1 MTLAPL
7 QHATV
12 GVTQIAT
19 LRRWYIWAALCFVPT
34 LFFHYVGEEG
44 VYTLNALEMWQRGEY
59 WRTVMY
65 GALDGGSNGRPPLF
79 NWLIIPLAQLIGW
92 PHMLLASRMV
102 TLAATLA
109 TSLSVAWLA
118 QQLWRQRSL
127 TWMTAAL
134 YLLTADVLLYRGW
147 LAYADPLF
155 AFFTVLSIAL
165 TWVACLRERH
175 RLLLL
180 AALVAFAAVLT
191 KALTVYVFWLTCTL
205 VLSRTPR
212 YRQFLLAP
220 RAWLC
225 YVLGAALPLLWLSL
239 GTHTPQQST
248 RLLGDMLARLAF
260 TGWADYATHL
270 FSYPLEMG
278 ASLLPGS
285 YFVAHVAWRRW
296 RTRSITHTQPSAVYD
311 ALWMALLCM
320 APYWLAP
327 SGGPRYVLPM
337 YALLV
342 LPAAYLALHA
352 LPFALVRRWMLGL
365 LVIAALLNLL
375 VYPAYQTRVRGA
387 NYERMAQ
394 QILQS
399 HGAWPIY
406 ATNVTSVGL
415 SVVAQIDAQRWR
427 QAAVVWPPND
437 FTDGIVIAH
446 APSDFAAP
454 VLGTLKVDNDS
465 VVLLCRGRACEAG
478 APTPAAP
485 SAPR

>member
-1 MTLAPL
+1 MTFAPL

-12 GVTQIAT
+12 EVTQITT
-19 LRRWYIWAALCFVPT
+19 LRHWYICAALCFVPT

-44 VYTLNALEMWQRGEY
+44 VYTLNSLEMWQRGEY

-65 GALDGGSNGRPPLF
+65 GALDGGTNGRPPLF
-79 NWLIIPLAQLIGW
+79 NWLIIPLAQLLGW
-92 PHMLLASRMV
+92 PQILLASRIV
-102 TLAATLA
+102 TVGATLA
-109 TSLSVAWLA
+109 TSLTVAWLA
-118 QQLWRQRSL
+118 QQLWRDRAV
-127 TWMTAAL
+127 TWMAAL
-134 YLLTADVLLYRGW
+134 LYLGTADVLLYRGW

-155 AFFTVLSIAL
+155 ALFVLLAVAL
-165 TWVACLRERH
+165 TWVACQRQH
-175 RLLLL
+175 YGLLL
-180 AALVAFAAVLT
+180 AATLAAFAAVLT

-205 VLSRTPR
+205 VLGRTQR

-220 RAWLC
+220 RAWLY
-225 YVLGAALPLLWLSL
+225 YVLGATLPLLWFSL
-239 GTHTPQQST
+239 GTQTPQQST
-248 RLLGDMLARLAF
+248 RLLGDVLARLAF

-285 YFVAHVAWRRW
+285 YFVVHVAWRRW
-296 RTRSITHTQPSAVYD
+296 RTRSIAHPLPSAVHD
-311 ALWMALLCM
+311 ALWMALLCI

-352 LPFALVRRWMLGL
+352 LPFMLVRRWMLGL
-365 LVIAALLNLL
+365 LVVAALLNLL

-399 HGAWPIY
+399 YGAGQIY

-446 APSDFAAP
+446 AASDFPAP
-454 VLGTLKVDNDS
+454 VLGTIKVGNDS
-465 VVLLCRGRACEAG
+465 VLLLCRGRACTA
-478 APTPAAP
+478 AIPTVAAP
-485 SAPR
+485 SAQR